1 MEANLL
7 PQSLD
12 RVAEKVD
19 ALLPDRETLG
29 MRAMVLLRQRP
40 APSRAAAVG
49 GGATDR
55 PQQLLEAAAA
65 EDAPRAGVYSALQAE
80 ADAQLLMM
88 DAFFGYSDRQ
98 ATRRRRAIFSAK
110 AFGVWVSLNV
120 LDIFLANV

>member
-1 MEANLL
+1 M
-7 PQSLD
+7 
-12 RVAEKVD
+12 
-19 ALLPDRETLG
+19 
-29 MRAMVLLRQRP
+29 
-40 APSRAAAVG
+40 G

-120 LDIFLANV
+120 LDIFLANF

>member
-1 MEANLL
+1 MRQVGLSEGLLVRDELREVPREAV
-7 PQSLD
+7 Q
-12 RVAEKVD
+12 
-19 ALLPDRETLG
+19 
-29 MRAMVLLRQRP
+29 
-40 APSRAAAVG
+40 
-49 GGATDR
+49 
-55 PQQLLEAAAA
+55 

-110 AFGVWVSLNV
+110 AFGVWVSLNI